1 MACFLK
7 QKTTQKQT
15 RTFKFNVVKKSDDP
29 TDLLDEMVNFT
40 AEFKMFTA
48 CYKE

>member
-15 RTFKFNVVKKSDDP
+15 RTFKFNVVKKSDD
-29 TDLLDEMVNFT
+29 LLDEMVNFT

-48 CYKE
+48 CHKE

>member
-1 MACFLK
+1 MACFFK

-29 TDLLDEMVNFT
+29 ADLLDEMDNFT